1 MDADPLRSRHRKYRP
16 HFRPEAT
23 PPEAARG
30 FERRAQ
36 CPGLGE
42 SGGEGTGEQGMRPPQ
57 MRLGP
62 AEGQL
67 RPFTDGQIR
76 EPEPG
81 TRRRVV

>member
-1 MDADPLRSRHRKYRP
+1 MTAVDLRVP
-16 HFRPEAT
+16 TLPAT
-23 PPEAARG
+23 K
-30 FERRAQ
+30 Q
-36 CPGLGE
+36 WGLE
-42 SGGEGTGEQGMRPPQ
+42 VTSIVQKGTGEQGMRPPQ